1 MTKIKKKCVKS
12 LILLVLMMSLNVSTK
27 TYASDPGLSKKLY
40 YGEKAPFDGVLYS
53 ETAVREIDMQLVEK
67 NFCERRLE
75 ESGCYEGES
84 PGTKILFFLG
94 GVASSFL
101 VFSFLRR

>member
-1 MTKIKKKCVKS
+1 
-12 LILLVLMMSLNVSTK
+12 MMSLSASIN

-40 YGEKAPFDGVLYS
+40 YGEKAPYDGVLYS
-53 ETAVREIDMQLVEK
+53 ETAVREIDMQLIEK
-67 NFCERRLE
+67 SFCERRLE

-94 GVASSFL
+94 GVATSYL
-101 VFSFLRR
+101 VFSFLKR

>member
-1 MTKIKKKCVKS
+1 MM
-12 LILLVLMMSLNVSTK
+12 LLSASIN

-40 YGEKAPFDGVLYS
+40 YGERAPYDGVLYS
-53 ETAVREIDMQLVEK
+53 ETAVREIDLQLVEK

-84 PGTKILFFLG
+84 PGTKILFFLS
-94 GVASSFL
+94 GVATSYL